1 MSNTIELMCGPSNN
15 EKLLSVSIPEN
26 NDPTNRILVGF
37 TGGLD
42 SSFLLYLLAKLNSTQ
57 TIPYIIQP
65 ITIDSSRGAADTVI
79 IEQWDLIPKILDIIN
94 KKTNAKM
101 FNMMISGYPLL
112 PNYLQIPKAYQT
124 TLDASRYNKFL
135 FLGTTAHIPILPVG
149 YARNFNKP
157 DERYMYPFKD
167 LNKSHI
173 IDAMIKLNLEDLI
186 AITPRCTL
194 IHKYSNEA
202 CHNFFC
208 TERRW
213 AYSILNRPDLLN
225 NFISKDT

>member
-1 MSNTIELMCGPSNN
+1 MSNSIELMCGPSNN

-65 ITIDSSRGAADTVI
+65 ITIDSSRGAVDTII

-101 FNMMISGYPLL
+101 FNMMIPGYPLL
-112 PNYLQIPKAYQT
+112 PNYFQIPRAYQT

-135 FLGTTAHIPILPVG
+135 FLGTTLHVPILPVG
-149 YARNFNKP
+149 FTRNFNKP

-173 IDAMIKLNLEDLI
+173 VDAMIKLNLEDLI
-186 AITPRCTL
+186 DIAPRCIA
-194 IHKYSNEA
+194 IHKYNNEA
-202 CHNFFC
+202 CHHFFC

-213 AYSILNRPDLLN
+213 AYRILNRLDLADK
-225 NFISKDT
+225 FISNGT